1 MNQLTQQVPTIH
13 HSPSGG
19 EQDDAIDVRKYLAIL
34 FENKLLIATVALIA
48 TLVGVMY
55 VFVARPIYQANILIE
70 VEDTPSSAKNILGN
84 LAGALDVKTMTAS
97 EMEILRSRKVV
108 SQAVDNMHLY
118 IEAQPKTFPLIGS
131 WLARR
136 SKEISEPGLLGFGG
150 YAWGAERADVTR
162 FDVPEEME
170 GESFTLTAIGNNRY
184 RLALDDQG
192 IEATGEVGNT
202 LHLKTDMGDIGL
214 HIERLDGKP
223 GAQFHLTRYARLE
236 TVEALQE
243 ALKIAEK
250 GKQSSVIGVSLDG
263 PDRKQVTAILNE
275 IGHEYIRQNTAREAE
290 EAEKS
295 LAFLNHQ
302 LPAMKQDLERSESA
316 LNALRNNRGTIDL
329 GEEAKTI
336 LQQSVLAQTKMV
348 ELRQKKEDLL
358 TRFQEDHPTITAVN
372 QQLRSLER
380 EMTGVESKIKK
391 LPTVEQD
398 VFRLT
403 RDVKVN
409 TDLYTSLLR
418 SSQQLR
424 LATESKVGTARLL
437 DNAEKPVRPIKP
449 RRALVIAAAAMFGL
463 FLGAIIAIMRKSMYG
478 RINAPEEIKESLGL
492 PVSATIPYSQ
502 TQEHLYAQMLTNKK
516 SISVLAHDLPTDS
529 AIESLRSFRASVQF
543 AMRDSGNKIIMITS
557 ATPGV
562 GKSFVAVNFAAVL
575 ASVGKRV
582 LLIDSDLRKGYLHRF
597 LGLDRKN
604 GLTEIVTGK
613 MVYGQAIHKNVVENV
628 DFISTGEL
636 PSKPAELLANENF
649 AKLLQLLST
658 RYDFVVVDTA
668 PVLAAPDAL
677 TVGPL
682 VGAMFNIVR
691 GGVST
696 VDEVEEAV
704 KRLNQAGATV
714 TGTIFNGLKP
724 RASRY
729 GYAGRYKKYS
739 YAETA

>member
-1 MNQLTQQVPTIH
+1 MNQLIQQVP
-13 HSPSGG
+13 SRNRQSAGA
-19 EQDDAIDVRKYLAIL
+19 EQDDAIDVRKYFAIL
-34 FENKLLIATVALIA
+34 LENKALIAAVALI
-48 TLVGVMY
+48 TVLVGTLY
-55 VFVARPIYQANILIE
+55 VFVASPIYQANLLIE
-70 VEDTPSSAKNILGN
+70 VTDKPTSAKNILGD
-84 LAGALDVKTMTAS
+84 LAGALDLKTATAS

-108 SQAVDNMHLY
+108 SQAVDNMRLY
-118 IEAQPKTFPLIGS
+118 IDVRPKYFPLIGS
-131 WLARR
+131 WIARR
-136 SKEISEPGLLGFGG
+136 NALLSDPGLLGYGG
-150 YAWGAERADVTR
+150 YVWGAERADVSR
-162 FDVPEEME
+162 FDVPEDLE
-170 GESFTLTAIGNNRY
+170 GVTFALIAAGDNKY
-184 RLALDDQG
+184 RLVLDDPD
-192 IEATGEVGNT
+192 INVEGEVGAT
-202 LHLKTDMGDIGL
+202 TRLQTDSGVVELHVD
-214 HIERLDGKP
+214 RLDAKP
-223 GAQFHLTRYARLE
+223 GAKFYLTRYARLE
-236 TVEALQE
+236 TVETLQD

-263 PDRKQVTAILNE
+263 PDRKQVRAILNE
-275 IGHEYIRQNTAREAE
+275 IGREYIKQNTDREAE

-302 LPAMKQDLERSESA
+302 LPALKQELERAESA

-329 GEEAKTI
+329 GEEARTI

-358 TRFQEDHPTITAVN
+358 TRFENDHPAVTAIN
-372 QQLRSLER
+372 QQMRALER
-380 EMTGVESKIKK
+380 EMAGVDAKIKK

-409 TDLYTSLLR
+409 TDLYTGLLR
-418 SSQQLR
+418 STQQLR

-437 DNAEKPVRPIKP
+437 DGAETPVKPIKP
-449 RRALVIAAAAMFGL
+449 RRILVIAASAMAGL
-463 FLGAIIAIMRKSMYG
+463 LLGAVIAIVRKSLYG
-478 RINAPEEIKESLGL
+478 RIHAPEEIKESLGL
-492 PVSATIPYSQ
+492 PVSATIPYSP
-502 TQEHLYAQMLTNKK
+502 TQEQLYAQMQGNAKAK
-516 SISVLAHDLPTDS
+516 SVLALDLPTDS

-543 AMRDSGNKIIMITS
+543 AMRDSTNNIIVITS

-604 GLTEIVTGK
+604 GLSEIVTGK
-613 MVYGQAIHKNVVENV
+613 VVYGQAIHKDVVENV

-636 PSKPAELLANENF
+636 TSKPAELLAHENF
-649 AKLLQLLST
+649 AKLLQLLSA

-677 TVGPL
+677 TLGPQA
-682 VGAMFNIVR
+682 GAMFNIVR

-696 VDEVEEAV
+696 VDEVEESV

-714 TGTIFNGLKP
+714 TGTIFNGVKP
-724 RASRY
+724 RGPKY
-729 GYAGRYKKYS
+729 GYGDRYKKYDL
-739 YAETA
+739 AESA